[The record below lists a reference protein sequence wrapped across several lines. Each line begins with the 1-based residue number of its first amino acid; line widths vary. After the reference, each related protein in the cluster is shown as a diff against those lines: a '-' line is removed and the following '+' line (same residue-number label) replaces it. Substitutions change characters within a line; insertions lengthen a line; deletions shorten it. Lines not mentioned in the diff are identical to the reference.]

1 MRRRLKFASL
11 FYDRL
16 FLETGIFRVH
26 AGPNGS
32 SSFIVP
38 PTEDDPPR
46 WQTPAERRAG
56 TGVTFVVA
64 VSPEG
69 RPDAPPRTAVASE
82 AAIAWTA
89 TLHPFADELPQGA
102 DWVEFV
108 ASRNPA
114 GEVQQLAQR
123 WTWAD
128 ERNRSLEHAI
138 PIKFVRETII
148 KSANRDLVLAATAGI
163 SATTDRLHSQVV
175 AQRFNDQQGWNLQGY
190 AIPLLFPHV
199 GELPWE
205 AIADLRR
212 DRNMARFRAVL
223 REVEEEATAE
233 AAKGDVE
240 AAAIHAYMR
249 HLADASSRLEGVSSS
264 VRRTAIG
271 IVVSGAIGAATL
283 PIPAPWGIVVGTA
296 AGVIPT
302 TITDVR
308 NVIRQRQSRGWVALH
323 QRIISGGQVA
333 T

>member
-1 MRRRLKFASL
+1 
-11 FYDRL
+11 
-16 FLETGIFRVH
+16 V
-26 AGPNGS
+26 
-32 SSFIVP
+32 
-38 PTEDDPPR
+38 
-46 WQTPAERRAG
+46 
-56 TGVTFVVA
+56 
-64 VSPEG
+64 
-69 RPDAPPRTAVASE
+69 VASE

-89 TLHPFADELPQGA
+89 TLHPFADELPQGT

-108 ASRNPA
+108 TSRDPA

-148 KSANRDLVLAATAGI
+148 KSANRDLVLAAIAGV
-163 SATTDRLHSQVV
+163 SVTTDRLHAQVV
-175 AQRFNDQQGWNLQGY
+175 AQRFNDQQEWNLQGY
-190 AIPLLFPHV
+190 AIPLLFPQA

-212 DRNMARFRAVL
+212 DRNMARFRAIL

-233 AAKGDVE
+233 AAEGDVK
-240 AAAIHAYMR
+240 AAAVHAYMR
-249 HLADASSRLEGVSSS
+249 HLADASGRLEGVGSS
-264 VRRTAIG
+264 VRRTGIG
-271 IVVSGAIGAATL
+271 IIVSGAVGAATL

-296 AGVIPT
+296 AGAIPT

-308 NVIRQRQSRGWVALH
+308 NVIRQRRSRGWVALH